1 VTLFSGAIMITRT
14 MPPSRLRARLAL
26 VLALFVLAS
35 CAQVNPP
42 HDGTREAPS
51 NCTQARH
58 YQEVGT
64 ASWYGREHHGRR
76 TASGQTFNMHGLTAA
91 HRTLPFGSRIRV
103 TNVGNGR
110 SVVLTVNDRGPF
122 IKGRFLDVSYR
133 AARDLNFVRA
143 GITRVKVE
151 AVHAC

>member
-1 VTLFSGAIMITRT
+1 MITRT

-26 VLALFVLAS
+26 VLAPLVLAS
-35 CAQVNPP
+35 CAQVSPRQESTKETLLSCP
-42 HDGTREAPS
+42 
-51 NCTQARH
+51 QARR

-76 TASGQTFNMHGLTAA
+76 TASGQAFNMYGLTAA

-110 SVVLTVNDRGPF
+110 SVVVTVNDRGPF

-133 AARDLNFVRA
+133 AARDLDFVRA
-143 GITRVKVE
+143 GITRVKVQS
-151 AVHAC
+151 VHTC

>member
-1 VTLFSGAIMITRT
+1 MMITRT
-14 MPPSRLRARLAL
+14 MPPSRLHAKLAL
-26 VLALFVLAS
+26 VLAPFVLAS
-35 CAQVNPP
+35 CAQVSPRQQS
-42 HDGTREAPS
+42 TKEALLSCP
-51 NCTQARH
+51 QARQ

-76 TASGQTFNMHGLTAA
+76 TASGQAFNMHGLTAA